1 MYAPT
6 SKISPR
12 SGPISGE
19 SGDGLADFDGAGE
32 LLRAWGSVLRP
43 DPDLTVSEW
52 ADRYQ
57 MRTCWP
63 ARIST

>member
-6 SKISPR
+6 STISPR

-32 LLRAWGSVLRP
+32 LLRAWVSPLRP
-43 DPDLTVSEW
+43 GPDRVGVG
-52 ADRYQ
+52 
-57 MRTCWP
+57 
-63 ARIST
+63 